1 MVQHFFARLVSL
13 MGGVLLLTPV
23 ARADEPAPVADK
35 DVKSLVDQ
43 RIKEWQPMAEE
54 KRFDEIGWCTS
65 LLQAEELAK
74 KHGRPI
80 FLFTHDG
87 KMQVGRC

>member
-1 MVQHFFARLVSL
+1 MFPRILPFLFLLAGGLLFAS
-13 MGGVLLLTPV
+13 
-23 ARADEPAPVADK
+23 AAKADDPAPIADK
-35 DVKSLVDQ
+35 DVQSFVDQ
-43 RIKEWQPMAEE
+43 RVKEWRPTADE

-74 KHGRPI
+74 KHNRPI

>member
-1 MVQHFFARLVSL
+1 MFHRFIALVLSL
-13 MGGVLLLTPV
+13 IGGILLLNS
-23 ARADEPAPVADK
+23 ASRADDSAPVADR
-35 DVKSLVDQ
+35 DVKSFVDRRVQ
-43 RIKEWQPMAEE
+43 EWQPTAEE